1 MQLEFTSVIASF
13 MTFVLALMAWLNR
26 NYQKRMQTALSLLML
41 SLSAASLNSFFMQQI
56 TDISTYGKWLK
67 FAIFLNSSEFF
78 IIVYFIMVLT
88 GFIDRQDE
96 KISGISLKF
105 YFRTMPIALF
115 ASAVFLGLSDKFVS
129 NIYKNPDGSIGIAY
143 SSWMYPIESIA
154 ILFVI
159 FVLIL
164 LYKAIKSAPT
174 GHYKEF
180 LKTISIGLFIILSAG
195 PVLGILLPLT
205 GFESGPL
212 VDVSIIVA
220 SVIFYLSI
228 NQYQYNTITE
238 LNVSLEQK
246 VVDRTRHLH
255 EAQARL
261 VQSEKMASMGRLIAG
276 FAHEINNPIGAV
288 QSTNS
293 TLSSSITKLNNTL
306 TEPDSD
312 SKTAQ
317 LQKLLTVMNDLVRVN
332 SEGAKRVGDMV
343 QKMKSFIQL
352 DEGELQRIDIHEGI
366 DTTIELFTA
375 RSDNQLEFIKD
386 YADLPQIACYP
397 AKLNQVYWQLFD
409 NAKKAMNGT
418 GEIQIKT
425 AVHDSYITI
434 EIADSGKGIAEKDLA
449 HIFEPGFTN
458 WSVGV
463 GVGLGLSI
471 CYQIIQEHKGNLTVS
486 SELNKGS
493 TFKIE
498 LPLNN

>member
-1 MQLEFTSVIASF
+1 MQLEYTSVIASF
-13 MTFVLALMAWLNR
+13 MTFILALMAWLNR
-26 NYQKRMQTALSLLML
+26 HYQKRMQTALGLLML
-41 SLSAASLNSFFMQQI
+41 SLSAASLNNFFMQQLTNI
-56 TDISTYGKWLK
+56 DTYRVWLR
-67 FAIFLNSSEFF
+67 FAILLNSLEFF
-78 IIVYFIMVLT
+78 MIVYFIFVLT
-88 GFIDRQDE
+88 GYIDRMDE
-96 KISGISLKF
+96 KIAGLSLGF
-105 YFRTMPIALF
+105 YFKSLAPILAIGILILGFSDLF
-115 ASAVFLGLSDKFVS
+115 VTR
-129 NIYKNPDGSIGIAY
+129 IYKNPEGIIEMQY
-143 SSWMYPIESIA
+143 SPWMFPIESIA
-154 ILFVI
+154 LFFVFIVIL
-159 FVLIL
+159 L
-164 LYKAIKSAPT
+164 LYKSYIKAPN
-174 GHYKEF
+174 GHYKAF
-180 LKTISIGLFIILSAG
+180 LKSISIGLFIILLSG

-212 VDVSIIVA
+212 VDVSIVVA
-220 SVIFYLSI
+220 AVIFYLSI
-228 NQYQYNTITE
+228 NQYQYSTITD
-238 LNVSLEQK
+238 LNVSLEHK
-246 VVDRTRHLH
+246 VEERTRHLH
-255 EAQARL
+255 EAQAQL

-293 TLSSSITKLNNTL
+293 TLSSSINKLKDTL

-312 SKTAQ
+312 SKTTQ
-317 LQKLLTVMNDLVRVN
+317 LQKLLNVMNDLVRVN
-332 SEGAKRVGDMV
+332 GEGAKRVGDMV

-352 DEGELQRIDIHEGI
+352 DEGERQRIDIHEGI
-366 DTTIELFTA
+366 DTTIELFSA
-375 RSDNQLEFIKD
+375 RSDNQFEFTKD
-386 YADLPQIACYP
+386 YADLPLIACYP

-409 NAKKAMNGT
+409 NAKKAMNGN

-434 EIADSGKGIAEKDLA
+434 EIADTGKGIEEKDLA